1 MDEVILFIN
10 GARRL
15 ARTFAIILAKE
26 CIKLMGLKSPIK
38 LAPSFSVKGQC
49 LPSLVVPD
57 LWNAFAALTMSF
69 FIISQHSLK
78 KNPVNPSKPGAF

>member
-1 MDEVILFIN
+1 VDATLLDENTLLELLQLFW
-10 GARRL
+10 RRNV
-15 ARTFAIILAKE
+15 

-78 KNPVNPSKPGAF
+78 KNPVNPSEPGAF